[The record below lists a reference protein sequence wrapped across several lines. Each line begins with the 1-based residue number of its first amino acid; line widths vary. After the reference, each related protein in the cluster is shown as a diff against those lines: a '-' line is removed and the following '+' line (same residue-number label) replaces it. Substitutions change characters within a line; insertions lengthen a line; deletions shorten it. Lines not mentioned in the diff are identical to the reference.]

1 MADRKDIHGWSL
13 RWDEPR
19 AADAYARGLWIDE
32 TVAEIAA
39 RKAATE
45 PDALLVVEGDVRLTA
60 SQVYEQAKAVA
71 QALVARGFVPG
82 DTLSFMLPN
91 WHEAAVIYLAA
102 TLAGLVAHPIVPA
115 LRDHEVKFQLGDTDS
130 RILFVPAFFRKWDY
144 PEMMARVNAELENP
158 PEVVVLRG
166 EAGEFTAYESLL
178 AETAAADLP
187 KVDPDSVKMV
197 MYTSGTTGRPKG
209 VLHTHNSLNALI
221 HQLHTHWRAGNGD
234 SFFVPSPISHIGG
247 SIYAFEFPFLFDTHV
262 VLQETW
268 DPAAAVAIMT
278 AERST
283 HMAGATPF
291 LEALIPAAK
300 AAGTDMPDL
309 KVFICGG
316 ASVPPSLIRTAAAY
330 FADCAV
336 SRVFGSTEV
345 PVTTVGS
352 QSIGDVEH
360 AAETDGRIGM
370 ADVKL
375 VDAAGNIAEEGEVL
389 VKGPQMLLGYSWPED
404 EAEAFDADGYF
415 RTADLARRV
424 DGDYL
429 VITGRA
435 KDIVIRN
442 GENIAP
448 KEVEDLLVRHPD
460 IAEVAIVGLPDPR
473 TGERACAVIVA
484 RGAAVP
490 DVKALFTFLDDHN
503 MARFKIPEQ
512 VVLVDALP
520 RNAAGKVLKHV
531 LREALLAETPQ
542 TETV

>member
-1 MADRKDIHGWSL
+1 MPDRRQIHGWSL
-13 RWDEPR
+13 RWDEAH
-19 AADAYARGLWIDE
+19 AADARARGLWIDE

-39 RKAATE
+39 RKAAAE

-60 SQVYEQAKAVA
+60 AEVYGQAKMVA
-71 QALVARGFVPG
+71 QALVSRGFVPG

-144 PEMMARVNAELENP
+144 PVMMRRVHAELDNP
-158 PEVVVLRG
+158 PEIVVLRG
-166 EAGEFTAYESLL
+166 DAGEFTSYDSLL

-209 VLHTHNSLNALI
+209 VLHTHNTLNALI
-221 HQLHTHWRAGNGD
+221 HQLHTRWRAGKGD

-268 DPAAAVAIMT
+268 DAAAAVAIMT
-278 AERST
+278 AERCT

-291 LEALIPAAK
+291 LEALIAAAQ

-330 FADCAV
+330 FADCTV
-336 SRVFGSTEV
+336 SRVYGSTEV

-352 QSIGDVEH
+352 QAIGDLEH
-360 AAETDGRIGM
+360 AAETDGQIGM
-370 ADVKL
+370 AQVKL
-375 VDAAGNIAEEGEVL
+375 VDAAGQIAEEGEVL

-404 EAEAFDADGYF
+404 EANAFDAEGYF
-415 RTADLARRV
+415 RMGDLARRV

-435 KDIVIRN
+435 KDIIIRN

-448 KEVEDLLVRHPD
+448 KEVEDLLVQHPD

-473 TGERACAVIVA
+473 TGERACAVVVA
-484 RGAAVP
+484 RGDAAP
-490 DVKALFTFLDDHN
+490 DVKALFAFLDARN

-512 VVLVDALP
+512 VALTDALP
-520 RNAAGKVLKHV
+520 RNAAGKVLKYV
-531 LREALLAETPQ
+531 LRDQLLADHPAEA
-542 TETV
+542 